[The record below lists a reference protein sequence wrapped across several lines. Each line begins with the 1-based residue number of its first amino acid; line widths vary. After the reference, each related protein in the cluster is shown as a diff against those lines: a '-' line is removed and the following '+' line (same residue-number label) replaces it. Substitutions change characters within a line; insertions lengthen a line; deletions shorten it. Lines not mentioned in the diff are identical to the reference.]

1 MKRRHCCAH
10 GTQVE
15 AIHWKA
21 MKALKTNSSFS
32 ARCRIPSVHSCF
44 AWGPPPLPAS
54 LETAHP
60 RHYYK
65 ALNIAPSLRHKH
77 GLHRT
82 SAASLAQPQPRPTGQ
97 PSLLLPRPRPARTAA
112 SEWPRSCVPEAAL
125 LTSRAAAAPG
135 PGRLA
140 CTPPRTCLSTRS
152 ARGGRTG
159 AALSALQER
168 CFPRDRRLSRDGP
181 QDSPLP
187 WQSNSVHHA
196 TFG

>member
-1 MKRRHCCAH
+1 MVSDAVRAYATRDYVLPSSQAAAVKRRHCCAH

-44 AWGPPPLPAS
+44 AWGPAPLPAS

-77 GLHRT
+77 GLHRI

-97 PSLLLPRPRPARTAA
+97 PSLLLPQ
-112 SEWPRSCVPEAAL
+112 
-125 LTSRAAAAPG
+125 
-135 PGRLA
+135 
-140 CTPPRTCLSTRS
+140 RTCLSTRS

-168 CFPRDRRLSRDGP
+168 RFPRDRRLSRDGP
-181 QDSPLP
+181 QDRLASCRGRAIRSITRL
-187 WQSNSVHHA
+187 SA
-196 TFG
+196 EAGTREL